1 MLMTDLIAAKR
12 DGGKLSA
19 EEIDFMVQ
27 GYTKG
32 EIPDY
37 QMSAMCMAI
46 LLRGMDDEET
56 LNLTMSMMHSGEVL
70 DLSAIKGVKADKHS
84 TGGVGDKT
92 SLILCPMVAACG
104 LKIAKM
110 SGRGLGH
117 TGGTIDKL
125 ESFPGYDTGISDE
138 RFIENVNRVGI
149 AITSPTADIDPAD
162 KKLYALRDVT
172 GTVPSIPLIVSS
184 VMSKKLAAGADVITL
199 GNHTWTRTELRP
211 YLDERSRILRP
222 ANFAPQCPGRGIGV
236 FKTAFGDVCVLNL
249 IGRFTLDS
257 NTDNPFV
264 IADGYMEEIKEKII
278 LVDFHAEGTSEK
290 RAMGFMLDGRA
301 SAVWGTH
308 THVQTSDACVLPKG
322 TGYITDLGMTGA
334 VNSVLGIDPEQSIG
348 KFMGDPPRRYE
359 SAKGPVKLEGCI
371 FEIDPQNGRCLRAES
386 VRLT

>member
-1 MLMTDLIAAKR
+1 MSVKILAVGDVCGEPGLDYLEKNLR
-12 DGGKLSA
+12 NYRKENG
-19 EEIDFMVQ
+19 IDFVVVN
-27 GYTKG
+27 G
-32 EIPDY
+32 ENANVVGVTPRQAD
-37 QMSAMCMAI
+37 AI
-46 LLRGMDDEET
+46 FR
-56 LNLTMSMMHSGEVL
+56 
-70 DLSAIKGVKADKHS
+70 
-84 TGGVGDKT
+84 
-92 SLILCPMVAACG
+92 
-104 LKIAKM
+104 
-110 SGRGLGH
+110 
-117 TGGTIDKL
+117 
-125 ESFPGYDTGISDE
+125 
-138 RFIENVNRVGI
+138 
-149 AITSPTADIDPAD
+149 
-162 KKLYALRDVT
+162 
-172 GTVPSIPLIVSS
+172 
-184 VMSKKLAAGADVITL
+184 AGADVITL

-334 VNSVLGIDPEQSIG
+334 VNSVLGIDTKKSIG
-348 KFMGDPPRRYE
+348 KFMGAPPRRYE